1 MAVTLR
7 VDRDKWLD
15 AEYGVIGSLLI
26 APEYVPAI
34 LSAVREEDFLV
45 DADRLIFQAARDL
58 FRSGSPVDPML
69 IRDRIGPD
77 YSSYMA
83 QLMEITPTAACWQYY
98 VDAMHEQAVSQRARA
113 LSDRLSQAV
122 TLEDCR
128 AVSLEL
134 AQLVSDGRR
143 LNTWTAPELLE
154 SFMQSQDPDAPPP
167 RYISTGLRF
176 LDDGSYIEPGDVVM
190 IGGYPSDGKTALS
203 LMLAWHMAQ
212 TYRVGFFSLE
222 TSREKLRDRLMAHA
236 AQLDFTD
243 IKRRSLSEENW
254 KDIAQRTGAFSQR
267 QLILVEAAGMSV
279 ADIASYSRAA
289 GFQVIFLDYVQLVQP
304 EDGRIRSEQM
314 AGVSRALHTFAQRSG
329 TLVVELAQL
338 TRPERG
344 ADKNGREK
352 WREPNMHD
360 LKESGQ
366 FEQDADV
373 ILLLYRPNP
382 NDGTLQ
388 QDVHRLLKIGKN
400 KEGRW
405 GTWPLYF
412 DGARQ
417 TFSVMDRSREIMK
430 GLVDAGRK
438 AQTRARTEPEY
449 KQVQLTDITD
459 ESGPLPF

>member
-1 MAVTLR
+1 MEVSLK
-7 VDRDKWLD
+7 VERDKWLE

-34 LSAVREEDFLV
+34 LATVQEEDFLV
-45 DADRLIFQAARDL
+45 DADRVIFQAARDL

-69 IRDRIGPD
+69 IRNRIGPD
-77 YSSYMA
+77 YSRYMA
-83 QLMEITPTAACWQYY
+83 QLIEITPTAAAWQSYA
-98 VDAMHEQAVSQRARA
+98 DAMHEQAVSQRARA

-122 TLEDCR
+122 TLDDCR
-128 AVSLEL
+128 SLSLDL
-134 AQLVSDGRR
+134 AQLVSVGRR

-154 SFMQSQDPDAPPP
+154 SFMRSQDPDAPPP
-167 RYISTGLRF
+167 QYIATGLRF

-203 LMLAWHMAQ
+203 LMLAWYMAQ
-212 TYRVGFFSLE
+212 THRVGYFSLE

-236 AQLDFTD
+236 AQLDFSD
-243 IKRRSLSEENW
+243 IKRRSLSEDNW
-254 KDIAQRTGAFSQR
+254 KDVAAQTNAFAKR
-267 QLILVEAAGMSV
+267 QITLVEAAGMSA
-279 ADIASYSRAA
+279 ADIESYSRAA
-289 GFQVIFLDYVQLVQP
+289 GFQVIFLDYVQLIWP
-304 EDGRIRSEQM
+304 ESGNIRSEQM
-314 AGVSRALHTFAQRSG
+314 AGVSRALHTFAQKSG
-329 TLVVELAQL
+329 VLVVELAQL

-344 ADKNGREK
+344 IDKNGREK

-373 ILLLYRPNP
+373 ILLLFRPNP
-382 NDGTLQ
+382 NDTTLQ

-417 TFSVMDRSREIMK
+417 TFSVMARSREIMRD
-430 GLVDAGRK
+430 LVDAGKK
-438 AQTRARTEPEY
+438 AQTRARKEPEY
-449 KQVQLTDITD
+449 KQVELTDITD

>member
-1 MAVTLR
+1 MAVKLR

-26 APEYVPAI
+26 APEYVPDI

-83 QLMEITPTAACWQYY
+83 QLMEITPTAACWQDYAE
-98 VDAMHEQAVSQRARA
+98 AMHEQAVSQRARA
-113 LSDRLSQAV
+113 LSDRLSRAV
-122 TLEDCR
+122 TLEECR
-128 AVSLEL
+128 SVSLEL

-143 LNTWTAPELLE
+143 LNAWTAPELLE
-154 SFMQSQDPDAPPP
+154 SFMRSQDPDAPSPQ
-167 RYISTGLRF
+167 YITTGFRQLEQ
-176 LDDGSYIEPGDVVM
+176 GSFIELGDVLI

-203 LMLAWHMAQ
+203 IMMAWHMSKA
-212 TYRVGFFSLE
+212 YRVGFFSLE
-222 TSREKLRDRLMAHA
+222 TSRKKLRDRLMAYA
-236 AQLDFTD
+236 AQLNLPD
-243 IKRRSLSEENW
+243 IKQRSISEADW
-254 KDIAQRTGAFSQR
+254 KNVAQCTAAFAKR
-267 QLILVEAAGMSV
+267 QITVVEAAGMT
-279 ADIASYSRAA
+279 AEDIESYSRAA
-289 GFQVIFLDYVQLVQP
+289 GFQVIFLDYVQLVEP
-304 EDGRIRSEQM
+304 EGGRIRSEQM
-314 AGVSRALHTFAQRSG
+314 AGVSKSLHIFAQKTG

-338 TRPERG
+338 TRP
-344 ADKNGREK
+344 DKGTDRNGREK

-373 ILLLYRPNP
+373 ILMLFRPGRDDP
-382 NDGTLQ
+382 HLDH
-388 QDVHRLLKIGKN
+388 DRHRILKIEKN
-400 KEGRW
+400 KEGPLVRL
-405 GTWPLYF
+405 PLYF

-417 TFSVMDRSREIMK
+417 TFSVMDRSREVMRK
-430 GLVDAGRK
+430 LVDDGRK
-438 AQTRARTEPEY
+438 AQTRAKTEPEY
-449 KQVQLTDITD
+449 KQVELTDITD